1 MMIMSHIDCRP
12 LITTR
17 CRTFVAICLS
27 FFCSLSDAQELQILT
42 ENWPPISFGNDTK
55 AEGMA
60 VEVVKAIQAKT
71 GNTQAI
77 QVVPFAR
84 GYKALLDESN
94 VLLFTVGRSEERE
107 KLMHLVGP
115 VAISYITLYTRKGNA
130 ANLLRQGDAIRKLKV
145 GAYRSSIFADTARKK
160 GFFNLE
166 LAVSPL
172 VIANMLM
179 AKRFDLWVE
188 GSIVVPSILKDIG
201 YSSDDVEPV
210 MVLDA
215 LELYLAFSAKTPAST
230 IKIWEDALR
239 AIKKDGSFA
248 KIYHKW
254 LPDEVPP
261 MQVIHTSPPTQP

>member
-1 MMIMSHIDCRP
+1 MIKLRICCHLRIAGLRRS
-12 LITTR
+12 LY
-17 CRTFVAICLS
+17 AIGLL
-27 FFCSLSDAQELQILT
+27 FFCSCSIAQELQIMT

-71 GNTQAI
+71 GNTQVI
-77 QVVPFAR
+77 QVLPFAR
-84 GYKALLDESN
+84 GYKALLEEPN
-94 VLLFTVGRSEERE
+94 VLLFTVGRSDERE
-107 KLMHLVGP
+107 KLMHLLGP
-115 VAISYITLYTRKGNA
+115 VAVSEITLYTRKGNA
-130 ANLLRQGDAIRKLKV
+130 ANLQHQGDAIRKMKV

-179 AKRFDLWVE
+179 GKRFDLWVE
-188 GSIVVPSILKDIG
+188 GSVVVPSILKDIG
-201 YSSDDVEPV
+201 YSIDDVEPV
-210 MVLDA
+210 MVLDT

-230 IKIWEDALR
+230 IKAWEDGLR

-248 KIYHKW
+248 KIYRKW
-254 LPDEVPP
+254 LPNDTPP
-261 MQVIHTSPPTQP
+261 MQVIHTAPTTQP